1 MKFAKVEILDPIECQ
16 RNIASDDFLLNM
28 IESNMRD
35 ATGEWPVICA
45 GGFTDGDGGISNTA
59 GGDSGGGLYCF
70 DKDNESTYYFMGALH
85 GGNEDATK
93 DRYMYFSNNAYEP
106 YSTL

>member
-1 MKFAKVEILDPIECQ
+1 MKFAKVEILDPVECQ
-16 RNIASDDFLLNM
+16 RNIASDDFLLTM

-59 GGDSGGGLYCF
+59 GGDSGSYSNF
-70 DKDNESTYYFMGALH
+70 RNEAIFTF
-85 GGNEDATK
+85 K
-93 DRYMYFSNNAYEP
+93 
-106 YSTL
+106 

>member
-45 GGFTDGDGGISNTA
+45 GGFTDGDGGISNPA
-59 GGDSGGGLYCF
+59 GGDSGSYLSF
-70 DKDNESTYYFMGALH
+70 QK
-85 GGNEDATK
+85 
-93 DRYMYFSNNAYEP
+93 
-106 YSTL
+106 